1 MIIDLQE
8 VTIFMNLNYHTDSY
22 HIYEFVVR
30 NIGVAIPVRLL
41 NEHVQPFLR
50 YRVDDSRLVQLI
62 LQLTDQHALIPVLK
76 RYE

>member
-8 VTIFMNLNYHTDSY
+8 VTIFMNLNYHSY
-22 HIYEFVVR
+22 HIYELVVR
-30 NIGVAIPVRLL
+30 DIGVPIPVRLL

-76 RYE
+76 RTE